1 MKSKRIKKQTPTN
14 QELRFRQ
21 QAARAER
28 VANGLCRYC
37 TKPQLPGHNYCQYHH
52 DYHRLHNVRHPPK
65 RDSMGRK
72 RPYRGKGYNHAVRSR
87 LKAVLDGVKLC
98 DLVTLSEKDIS
109 RLANCSPT
117 TAHYAKKKKLK
128 ELIK

>member
-1 MKSKRIKKQTPTN
+1 M
-14 QELRFRQ
+14 RFKQ

-37 TKPQLPGHNYCQYHH
+37 TKPQLPGHNYCQYHF
-52 DYHRLHNVRHPPK
+52 DYHRLHRTDSPVNPVA

-98 DLVTLSEKDIS
+98 DLV
-109 RLANCSPT
+109 
-117 TAHYAKKKKLK
+117 
-128 ELIK
+128 